1 MLKLAFTVGSYRL
14 VDFIQLGIRQI
25 QKLSPDSCIL
35 VSDDASQESSHI
47 KRIADEH
54 CVNYKCS
61 TVRRGHFANDF
72 QSLVHSLAFAESAGA
87 DVAIKISQRTIL
99 RKPEAIDVIQRVFA
113 DPNICVATPGQ
124 PKKTQGSRAAKGFTA
139 FAILSDLVMI
149 RVGCMSAQDL
159 LVMYRE
165 RLIREKTPW
174 ASFIECCVD
183 DLHNRKFPGRTAKVP
198 ELTDPEDDPIY
209 LRRYQATEQQY
220 RTLAI
225 EQGWNGRFPCEEWNR
240 LERRDYKCRP
250 VVV

>member
-1 MLKLAFTVGSYRL
+1 MLKLAFCIGSYRL
-14 VDFIQLGIRQI
+14 VDFIQLGIRQL
-25 QKLSPDSCIL
+25 QRLSPESCIL
-35 VSDDASQESSHI
+35 VSDDASPESSHI

-54 CVNYKCS
+54 GVNYKCS
-61 TVRRGHFANDF
+61 TIRRGHFSADF
-72 QSLVHSLAFAESAGA
+72 QSMVNSLAFAEAAGA

-99 RKPEAIDVIQRVFA
+99 RKHEAIDVIQKVFS

-149 RVGCMSAQDL
+149 RVGCMSAKDL

-174 ASFIECCVD
+174 SSFIECAVD
-183 DLHNRKFPGRTAKVP
+183 DLHNRKFPGRTVKMEEFTNP
-198 ELTDPEDDPIY
+198 TDDPIY

-220 RTLAI
+220 RELAMTH
-225 EQGWNGRFPCEEWNR
+225 GTNGRYPCEEWGQI
-240 LERRDYKCRP
+240 ERRDYLCKP
-250 VVV
+250 VVI